1 MKTIAW
7 IGTGVMGTSMAGR
20 LMDAGYA
27 LKVYNRTREK
37 ADGLVDRGALWCPD
51 PSEAARSADAVFTIV
66 GYPADVEEV
75 ILGPK
80 GVLAGM
86 SAGALL
92 IDMTTSEPVLAERI
106 AARAK
111 DKGVDALD
119 APVSGGDTGARNGT
133 LAIMCGGRRD
143 AFERALPLFDIL
155 GSNIRLMG
163 GPGAGQHTK
172 MCNQTLI
179 AGTMLGAVESLL
191 YAQKSGLDPDEVIDV
206 IGQGAASSWTINNLG
221 RRIVKG
227 DYAPGFYI
235 KHFLKDMGIA
245 LDEAKRMNLSLPGLA
260 LVREFYQA
268 AAAQGGENMGT
279 QGLFKVLARMN
290 GLGDDGQS

>member
-7 IGTGVMGTSMAGR
+7 IGTGVMGISMAGR
-20 LMDAGYA
+20 LMDAGYS

-51 PSEAARSADAVFTIV
+51 PAEAAKSAGAVFTIV

-75 ILGPK
+75 IIGPK
-80 GVLAGM
+80 GALAGM
-86 SAGALL
+86 SPGSLL

-111 DKGVDALD
+111 EKGVDALD

-227 DYAPGFYI
+227 DYAPGRDRFI
-235 KHFLKDMGIA
+235 RFASSRAMPMSFRKCLI
-245 LDEAKRMNLSLPGLA
+245 
-260 LVREFYQA
+260 
-268 AAAQGGENMGT
+268 
-279 QGLFKVLARMN
+279 
-290 GLGDDGQS
+290 